1 MQNNET
7 PVSKSAAPEPRTP
20 KPAAPQPPARDSRAT
35 DQWWRPDIFEGRTD
49 ALVRRADMVKRLREF
64 FDRRGYVEV
73 DTPALQVSPG
83 MEPHLTAFETTLG
96 EPGGERRPVYLHT
109 SPEFAM
115 KKLLAAGMQRIFQLA
130 RVFRDG
136 ERSARHH
143 PEFAMLEWYRTGV
156 GWQDIAEEAAEFV
169 RAVCEPVV
177 QRGEVS
183 CDLSQPWEFLS
194 VQDAFARY
202 TGIDLLATAPDPLNP
217 DTEMLSMFADGL
229 GVRTAETDTWEDIF
243 FRIYL
248 DQIEPQ
254 LGIGIATV
262 LHSYP
267 ASMAALARISPE
279 DPRVADR
286 FEIFICGLELANGY
300 GELTDS
306 AEQRRR
312 FTAMTGQRVAE
323 GRAPYPVDEDF
334 LAALESGIPD
344 CAGIALGFDRL
355 VMLAAGAESI
365 EDVLW
370 APVVYP
376 ET

>member
-7 PVSKSAAPEPRTP
+7 PPYKSATPKSPAPE
-20 KPAAPQPPARDSRAT
+20 PPARDSRAPG
-35 DQWWRPDIFEGRTD
+35 QWWRPDIFEGRTD

-73 DTPALQVSPG
+73 DTPALQMSPG

-248 DQIEPQ
+248 DRVEPQ
-254 LGIGIATV
+254 LGIGVATV

-279 DPRVADR
+279 DPRVAER

-312 FTAMTGQRVAE
+312 FSAMTGQRVAE
-323 GRAPYPVDEDF
+323 GRTPYPVDEDF

-370 APVVYP
+370 APVVHP
-376 ET
+376 AA

>member
-7 PVSKSAAPEPRTP
+7 PTP
-20 KPAAPQPPARDSRAT
+20 KLSALGSRVT

-49 ALVRRADMVKRLREF
+49 ALVRRADMVKTLREF

-73 DTPALQVSPG
+73 DTPALQLSPG
-83 MEPHLTAFETTLG
+83 MEPHLTAFETSLRET
-96 EPGGERRPVYLHT
+96 GGDRRPIYLHT

-143 PEFAMLEWYRTGV
+143 PEFAMLEWYRTGA
-156 GWQDIAEEAAEFV
+156 GWRDIAEEATEFV
-169 RAVCEPVV
+169 CAVCGPVV
-177 QRGEVS
+177 HLHDVS
-183 CDLSQPWEFLS
+183 CDLTQPWEFLS
-194 VQDAFARY
+194 VQDAFERY
-202 TGIDLLATAPDPLNP
+202 TGIDLLATVADPLNP
-217 DTEMLSMFADGL
+217 DREMLCMHADGL

-248 DQIEPQ
+248 DWIEPQ
-254 LGIGIATV
+254 LGVGTATV

-267 ASMAALARISPE
+267 TSMAALARLSPR
-279 DPRVADR
+279 DARVSDR
-286 FEIFICGLELANGY
+286 FEIFVCGLELANGY
-300 GELTDS
+300 GELTDA

-312 FTAMTGQRVAE
+312 FARMTEQRVAK
-323 GRAPYPVDEDF
+323 GRTPYPVDEDF
-334 LAALESGIPD
+334 LAALENGIPD

-355 VMLAAGAESI
+355 VMLAAGAERI

-370 APVVYP
+370 APVARG
-376 ET
+376 

>member
-1 MQNNET
+1 MQNNKT
-7 PVSKSAAPEPRTP
+7 PPDNSP
-20 KPAAPQPPARDSRAT
+20 AT
-35 DQWWRPDIFEGRTD
+35 DQWWRPDIFEDRAD
-49 ALVRRADMVKRLREF
+49 ALVRRADMVKGLREF

-73 DTPALQVSPG
+73 ETPALQVSPG
-83 MEPHLTAFETTLG
+83 MEPHLTAFETALG
-96 EPGGERRPVYLHT
+96 DPGGARRPVYLHA

-136 ERSARHH
+136 ERSSRHH
-143 PEFAMLEWYRTGV
+143 PEFTMLEWYRV
-156 GWQDIAEEAAEFV
+156 GAGWRDLAEEAAEFM
-169 RAVCEPVV
+169 RAACGPVV
-177 QRGEVS
+177 QRGDVS
-183 CDLSQPWEFLS
+183 CDLTRPWEFLS
-194 VQDAFARY
+194 VQEAFERF
-202 TGIDLLATAPDPLNP
+202 TGIDLLATAPDPLAP
-217 DTEMLSMFADGL
+217 DTELLCMQADGL

-248 DQIEPQ
+248 ERIEPQ
-254 LGIGIATV
+254 LGVGVATV

-267 ASMAALARISPE
+267 ASMAALARVSPD

-300 GELTDS
+300 GELTDA

-312 FTAMTGQRVAE
+312 FAAMIEQRVAA
-323 GRAPYPVDEDF
+323 GRTPYPVDADF

-355 VMLAAGAESI
+355 VMLATGAERI

-370 APVVYP
+370 APVAGG
-376 ET
+376 

>member
-1 MQNNET
+1 MKNNET
-7 PVSKSAAPEPRTP
+7 PPE
-20 KPAAPQPPARDSRAT
+20 KPAAAAWWHPDRFEDRA
-35 DQWWRPDIFEGRTD
+35 D
-49 ALVRRADMVKRLREF
+49 ALVRRTDMVKSVREF

-73 DTPALQVSPG
+73 DTPALQLSPG
-83 MEPHLTAFETTLG
+83 MEPHLTAFETALG
-96 EPGGERRPVYLHT
+96 EPNGDRQPVYLHT

-136 ERSARHH
+136 ERSPRHH
-143 PEFAMLEWYRTGV
+143 PEFTMLEWYQTGA
-156 GWQDIAEEAAEFV
+156 GWRDIAEEAAEFV
-169 RAVCEPVV
+169 RAACGPVV
-177 QRGEVS
+177 QRGDVS

-202 TGIDLLATAPDPLNP
+202 AGIDLLATADDPLNP
-217 DTEMLSMFADGL
+217 DTDMLCMFADGL
-229 GVRTAETDTWEDIF
+229 GIRTADTDTWEDIF

-248 DQIEPQ
+248 DRIEPQ
-254 LGIGIATV
+254 LGVGAATV

-267 ASMAALARISPE
+267 ASLAALARLSPE
-279 DPRVADR
+279 DVRVSDR

-300 GELTDS
+300 GELTD
-306 AEQRRR
+306 ATEQRRR
-312 FTAMTGQRVAE
+312 FAVMTAQRIAE

-334 LAALESGIPD
+334 LAALENGIPD

-355 VMLAAGAESI
+355 VMLAAGADRI

-370 APVVYP
+370 APVVNP
-376 ET
+376 DV

>member
-1 MQNNET
+1 MKNNET
-7 PVSKSAAPEPRTP
+7 PPE
-20 KPAAPQPPARDSRAT
+20 KPAAAAWWHPDRFEDRA
-35 DQWWRPDIFEGRTD
+35 D
-49 ALVRRADMVKRLREF
+49 ALVRRADMVKSVREF

-73 DTPALQVSPG
+73 DTPALQLSPG
-83 MEPHLTAFETTLG
+83 MEPHLTAFETALG
-96 EPGGERRPVYLHT
+96 EPNGDRQPVYLHT

-136 ERSARHH
+136 ERSPRHH
-143 PEFAMLEWYRTGV
+143 PEFTMLEWYQTGA
-156 GWQDIAEEAAEFV
+156 GWRDIAEEAAEFM
-169 RAVCEPVV
+169 RAACGPVV
-177 QRGEVS
+177 QRGDVS

-202 TGIDLLATAPDPLNP
+202 AGIDLLATADDPLNP
-217 DTEMLSMFADGL
+217 DTDMLCMFADGL
-229 GVRTAETDTWEDIF
+229 GIRTADTDTWEDIF

-248 DQIEPQ
+248 DRIEPQ
-254 LGIGIATV
+254 LGVGAATV

-267 ASMAALARISPE
+267 ASLAALARLSPE
-279 DPRVADR
+279 DVRVSDR

-300 GELTDS
+300 GELTD
-306 AEQRRR
+306 ATEQRRR
-312 FTAMTGQRVAE
+312 FAVMTAQRIAE

-334 LAALESGIPD
+334 LAALENGIPD

-355 VMLAAGAESI
+355 VMLAAGADRI

-370 APVVYP
+370 APVVNP
-376 ET
+376 DV

>member
-1 MQNNET
+1 MKNNET
-7 PVSKSAAPEPRTP
+7 PPE
-20 KPAAPQPPARDSRAT
+20 KPAAAAWWHPDRFEDRA
-35 DQWWRPDIFEGRTD
+35 D
-49 ALVRRADMVKRLREF
+49 ALVRRADMVKSVREF

-73 DTPALQVSPG
+73 DTPALQLSPG
-83 MEPHLTAFETTLG
+83 MEPHLTAFETALG
-96 EPGGERRPVYLHT
+96 EPNGDRQPVYLHT

-136 ERSARHH
+136 ERSPRHH
-143 PEFAMLEWYRTGV
+143 PEFTMLEWYQTGA
-156 GWQDIAEEAAEFV
+156 GWRDIAEEAAEFV
-169 RAVCEPVV
+169 RAACGPVV
-177 QRGEVS
+177 QRGDVS

-202 TGIDLLATAPDPLNP
+202 AGIDLLATADDPLNP
-217 DTEMLSMFADGL
+217 DTDMLCMFADGL
-229 GVRTAETDTWEDIF
+229 GIRTADTDTWEDIF

-248 DQIEPQ
+248 DRVEPQ
-254 LGIGIATV
+254 LGVGAATV

-267 ASMAALARISPE
+267 ASLAALARLSPE
-279 DPRVADR
+279 DVRVSDR

-300 GELTDS
+300 GELTD
-306 AEQRRR
+306 ATEQRRR
-312 FTAMTGQRVAE
+312 FAVMTAQRIAE

-334 LAALESGIPD
+334 LAALETGIPD

-355 VMLAAGAESI
+355 VMLAAGADRI

-370 APVVYP
+370 APVVNP
-376 ET
+376 DV

>member
-1 MQNNET
+1 MENNET
-7 PVSKSAAPEPRTP
+7 PPE
-20 KPAAPQPPARDSRAT
+20 KPATVAVWWHPDRFEDRA
-35 DQWWRPDIFEGRTD
+35 D
-49 ALVRRADMVKRLREF
+49 ALVRRADMVKSVREF

-73 DTPALQVSPG
+73 ETPALQLSPG
-83 MEPHLTAFETTLG
+83 MEPHLTAFETALG
-96 EPGGERRPVYLHT
+96 EPNGDRQPVYLHT

-136 ERSARHH
+136 ERSPRHH
-143 PEFAMLEWYRTGV
+143 PEFTMLEWYQTGA
-156 GWQDIAEEAAEFV
+156 GWRDIAEEAAEFV
-169 RAVCEPVV
+169 RAACGPVV
-177 QRGEVS
+177 QRGDVS

-202 TGIDLLATAPDPLNP
+202 AGIDLLATADDPLNP
-217 DTEMLSMFADGL
+217 DTDMLCMFADGL
-229 GVRTAETDTWEDIF
+229 GIRTADTDTWEDIF

-248 DQIEPQ
+248 DRIEPQ
-254 LGIGIATV
+254 LGVGAATV

-267 ASMAALARISPE
+267 ASLAALARLSPE
-279 DPRVADR
+279 DARVSDR

-300 GELTDS
+300 GELTD
-306 AEQRRR
+306 ATEQRRR
-312 FTAMTGQRVAE
+312 FAVMTAQRIAE

-334 LAALESGIPD
+334 LAALETGIPD

-355 VMLAAGAESI
+355 VMLAAGADRI

-370 APVVYP
+370 APVVNP
-376 ET
+376 DV